1 MPLIARPR
9 RGWAKPRGIV
19 LPLLLLVV
27 VFLFAA
33 RPSAAD
39 VVYLYDSLGRL
50 VRLIDQ
56 NGQAGT
62 YVYDGVGNLLQV
74 LRQSGVPQDQ
84 TSLSSV
90 DPPAAAQG
98 GQVILTFTGTNLA
111 GASLLDLPWWL
122 RIISIVF
129 SVSGNQD
136 VLTITLAVDPE
147 VPLGTQS
154 LTLVSALGQ
163 TALPFSLAIVRPP
176 PRVDRVIPPL
186 ASAGSLIQIEGAAF
200 DDTAPGLTQATVN
213 GVPLQVV
220 SVTGDSLVALV
231 PLGVTTGP
239 VRVTTPQG
247 SGESSGPLTVMAVTH
262 PQLMQVTAT
271 LQNPFRA
278 PDQMAVSSDGRRAYV
293 LKRGKDAYGRNRGDN
308 TITVVDTTQHAVLGL
323 VPVGVGPASLAVTP
337 AGDRLLVVNG
347 PLFTSLTVIDTATLG
362 VLATVPLAGNPAD
375 VVASPDGRL
384 AYVALVGP
392 PSSVAVVD
400 LATFTMAA
408 QIPSAQA
415 QHLALAPDGQT
426 LYAIGSTVSVIDTA
440 ARQVL
445 RTITTSISVSSFA
458 VNHQAHRLYVTGS
471 LGVSIATTLVDLE
484 AGTVLQ
490 TRPYVGNALALSPD
504 GTRLYVHSSLAL
516 LSVLDPLT
524 LATLATVALGP
535 PRTLGISLPFVRQ
548 RVLVSPDGSRLW
560 AANSEDNS
568 LSVVDLQTLSVLATL
583 PVGLTP
589 KSLGLVGGGTALYVL
604 NNGGNTVSVL
614 DTATNHLV
622 TTALERFGLNQP
634 MGIVAPAGGSVPY
647 VVNGFAPTTVAF
659 DPATGAGLATLPLGD
674 SREPLNVQANLSRSE
689 VYVGTASP
697 PGVSVLDLQTRTLK
711 RLLPLA
717 QPPSVFALSLD
728 ERRLYVATEPGTRL
742 TTFDTQTG
750 AVVGQV
756 VLDPTV
762 VTYQIALNPQGT
774 RLYVLHPGVVRVID
788 TATLSQVG
796 TIAVAN
802 TPTRLTLDRTG
813 WRLYASNWASVSV
826 IDPSANQ
833 VVASIAIPAAS
844 NRLSNMVFSLDG
856 SKAYAGITG
865 SGRVAVIDTAT
876 STVRTTLSVF
886 GRVRA
891 IAMSPDGQRVFAT
904 MEFTGTVAVINTATD
919 QVIGAITVPS
929 DVALSF
935 GGEVPINVTFS
946 PDGARAWVVN
956 SSHDSLSVI
965 E

>member
-1 MPLIARPR
+1 LIARPR
-9 RGWAKPRGIV
+9 RLSVRPRGIV
-19 LPLLLLVV
+19 LTLLLLLVV
-27 VFLFAA
+27 FLVTA
-33 RPSAAD
+33 RPAAAD

-50 VRLIDQ
+50 VRVIDQ
-56 NGQAGT
+56 NGEAAT
-62 YVYDGVGNLLQV
+62 SVYDAVGNVLQI
-74 LRQSGVPQDQ
+74 LRQSGVAQDQ
-84 TSLSSV
+84 TSLASV
-90 DPPAAAQG
+90 TPPAAAQG
-98 GQVILTFTGTNLA
+98 GQVTLTFTGTNLA
-111 GASLLDLPWWL
+111 GASLLDPPTGL
-122 RIISIVF
+122 SILSTGF

-136 VLTITLAVDPE
+136 VLTITLAADPE
-147 VPLGTQS
+147 LPLGTES

-163 TALPFSLAIVRPP
+163 TVLPFSLAIVRPP
-176 PRVDRVIPPL
+176 PRVDRVIPPI

-200 DDTAPGLTQATVN
+200 DDTAPGQTQATVN

-220 SVTGDSLVALV
+220 SVTRDTLIALV

-239 VRVTTPQG
+239 VRVTTGQG
-247 SGESSGPLTVMAVTH
+247 SGESSEPLTVLAVTH
-262 PQLMQVTAT
+262 PQRMQVTAT

-278 PDQMAVSSDGRRAYV
+278 PDQVAVSLDGRRAYV
-293 LKRGKDAYGRNRGDN
+293 LKRGTGAFIRNRGDN

-323 VPVGVGPASLAVTP
+323 VPVGPGPASLAVTP

-347 PLFTSLTVIDTATLG
+347 PLFPSLTVVDTLTLG
-362 VLATVPLAGNPAD
+362 VLATVSLAANPAD

-392 PSSVAVVD
+392 PSGVAVVD
-400 LATFTMAA
+400 LATFTVAA
-408 QIPSAQA
+408 QIPSAPA
-415 QHLALAPDGQT
+415 QYLALAPDGQT

-445 RTITTSISVSSFA
+445 RTISISMGVSSFA
-458 VNHQAHRLYVTGS
+458 VNHEAHRLYVAGSTGI
-471 LGVSIATTLVDLE
+471 SILIMLVDLE

-490 TRPYVGNALALSPD
+490 TRVGGDALALSPD
-504 GTRLYVHSSLAL
+504 GTRLYVHNPLAI

-524 LATLATVALGP
+524 LATLETVALGP
-535 PRTLGISLPFVRQ
+535 PRGTAILQSFPRQ
-548 RVLVSPDGSRLW
+548 QVLVSPDGSRLW
-560 AANSEDNS
+560 ASNSDDNS

-583 PVGLTP
+583 PVGQTP

-634 MGIVAPAGGSVPY
+634 LGLVAPADGSVPY

-674 SREPLNVQANLSRSE
+674 SRAPLNVRASLSRSE

-697 PGVSVLDLQTRTLK
+697 PGVAVLDLQTRALK
-711 RLLPLA
+711 RLFPLA
-717 QPPSVFALSLD
+717 QPPRVFALSLD

-742 TTFDTQTG
+742 TTFDTATG
-750 AVVGQV
+750 AVVRQAA
-756 VLDPTV
+756 LDPTV
-762 VTYQIALNPQGT
+762 VTDQIALNPQGT
-774 RLYVLHPGVVRVID
+774 RLYVLYSGVVGVID

-802 TPTRLTLDRTG
+802 TPTRLTFDRTG
-813 WRLYASNWASVSV
+813 RRLYAIGNSASVSV

-833 VVASIAIPAAS
+833 VVATIAIPIGS
-844 NRLSNMVFSLDG
+844 MRNMVFTLDG
-856 SKAYAGITG
+856 SKAYMG
-865 SGRVAVIDTAT
+865 VAVIDTAT
-876 STVRTTLSVF
+876 NTVSTRLSF
-886 GRVRA
+886 GAPLRA
-891 IAMSPDGQRVFAT
+891 IAMSPDGQRVFFTA
-904 MEFTGTVAVINTATD
+904 EFSFPVTVINTATD
-919 QVIGAITVPS
+919 QVIATIPVGAASTG
-929 DVALSF
+929 AF
-935 GGEVPINVTFS
+935 GGLIPINVTFS

-956 SSHDSLSVI
+956 TLDDSLSVI